1 MRWPFQRQSDAAA
14 DPVAPAVQTAPVSR
28 EVLRQVRLI
37 ELRTRGLVNS
47 LFGGEYNSVFR
58 GQGMEFSE
66 VREYEPGDDVR
77 NIDWNV
83 TARTGHPYVK
93 KHVEERELT
102 VLLVVDLS
110 GSEQFG
116 TRGRFK
122 AELAAEL
129 AAVLALSAIRN
140 NDRVGLILFSDYI
153 EHVVPPRKGRRHA
166 LRMIRDVL
174 AFRPTGRGTD
184 TAGALDYAA
193 RLLPHRGI
201 IFLLSDFA
209 EHGGAGQAEQWEKT
223 LRLVSR
229 RHDLVAVRISD
240 PGGARPAG
248 HRLCRSGGSGDRRSG
263 VRGHVVAGSAGGLW
277 RGAAAGADA
286 DAAAVPAPGHRRGG
300 GQHQRAVRA
309 AAAGLLPPP
318 RAAAQAMTRRTHAP
332 ARKRGTAHA
341 HAAAQARMAARAHA
355 PHGVDLRRGDHCR
368 VSLALPTPV
377 AAQQATAAVVPSD
390 ITVGD
395 VFHAVLRVTLPDG
408 ASAVAPDSLALP
420 DDLELA
426 GRREFRTD
434 TVDGVPRLSVIY
446 PLTAWRPGTYEL
458 PDVTLGVV
466 RDGRQSTLTVSL
478 PSFDVTSVLPG
489 TPPASAAGGQGRTG
503 RQPRLVA
510 HHPGAAAGVGR
521 GGGALVLVAQ
531 AAAAGAAG

>member
-1 MRWPFQRQSDAAA
+1 MRWPFQRQSAAAA
-14 DPVAPAVQTAPVSR
+14 DVAPAAQTAPVSR

-93 KHVEERELT
+93 KHVEERELS

-240 PGGARPAG
+240 PAEHDLPDIGF
-248 HRLCRSGGSGDRRSG
+248 
-263 VRGHVVAGSAGGLW
+263 
-277 RGAAAGADA
+277 
-286 DAAAVPAPGHRRGG
+286 AAVEDPETGEVAYVDTSSPE
-300 GQHQRAVRA
+300 VREVFGVA
-309 AAAGLLPPP
+309 LL
-318 RAAAQAMTRRTHAP
+318 RERMQTRR
-332 ARKRGTAHA
+332 
-341 HAAAQARMAARAHA
+341 
-355 PHGVDLRRGDHCR
+355 LFRRLGIDEVE
-368 VSLALPTPV
+368 VSTNEPYVRPLLA
-377 AAQQATAAVVPSD
+377 
-390 ITVGD
+390 
-395 VFHAVLRVTLPDG
+395 FFR
-408 ASAVAPDSLALP
+408 
-420 DDLELA
+420 
-426 GRREFRTD
+426 RRE
-434 TVDGVPRLSVIY
+434 
-446 PLTAWRPGTYEL
+446 
-458 PDVTLGVV
+458 
-466 RDGRQSTLTVSL
+466 RQ
-478 PSFDVTSVLPG
+478 
-489 TPPASAAGGQGRTG
+489 R
-503 RQPRLVA
+503 RR
-510 HHPGAAAGVGR
+510 
-521 GGGALVLVAQ
+521 
-531 AAAAGAAG
+531 